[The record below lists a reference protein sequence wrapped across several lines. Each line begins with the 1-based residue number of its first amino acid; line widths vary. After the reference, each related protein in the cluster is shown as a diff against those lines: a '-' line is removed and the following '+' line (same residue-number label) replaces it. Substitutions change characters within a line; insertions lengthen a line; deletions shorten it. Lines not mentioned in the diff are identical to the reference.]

1 MRAARIHA
9 IGALPQVDEVA
20 PLEPAGALRVSM
32 SALNP
37 VDVSIGTG
45 RFYGGVPPTPYVI
58 GSEAVGVM
66 PDGRRVWARGRQ
78 LMAELVDP
86 AAAEW
91 VFDVPDGLGDEGAL
105 VCGTAGLTA
114 WLAVSWR
121 APVQP
126 DDTVLVLGASGT
138 LGSVAVQG
146 AKLLGARRVIGA
158 ARRTEL
164 VPAAADDVVDLND
177 DGALPEATYIV
188 DGLWGEP
195 LERAMASA
203 TVGVRIVHLGQS
215 AGPAATLQSAW
226 VRGKVANI
234 FGHSLFSLPEE
245 VAAAGYSQLG
255 EHVRDG
261 AISVASETYPL
272 DAVAEAWQRQASGSP
287 GAKVLVGLTKD
298 STAS

>member
-1 MRAARIHA
+1 MRAARIHE
-9 IGALPQVDEVA
+9 IGALPQVDEIAA
-20 PLEPAGALRVSM
+20 PEAGALRVSM

-58 GSEAVGVM
+58 GSEAVGVL
-66 PDGRRVWARGRQ
+66 PGGRRVWARGRQ

-86 AAAEW
+86 ATAEW
-91 VFDVPDGLGDEGAL
+91 VFDVPEGLRDEGAL

-121 APVQP
+121 APVKP

-158 ARRTEL
+158 ARRTDL
-164 VPAAADDVVDLND
+164 VPAAADEVFDLNR
-177 DGALPEATYIV
+177 DGPLPEATYIV

-195 LERAMASA
+195 FERAMAGA
-203 TVGVRIVHLGQS
+203 AVGVRVVHLGQS
-215 AGPAATLQSAW
+215 AGPATTLQSAW

-234 FGHSLFSLPEE
+234 LGHSLFSLPEE
-245 VAAAGYSQLG
+245 AARTGYEQLA

-261 AISVASETYPL
+261 EISVDVEAYALE
-272 DAVAEAWQRQASGSP
+272 AVAEAWQRQASGSP
-287 GAKVLVGLTKD
+287 GAKVVVQLTKD
-298 STAS
+298 IETD